1 MLRRLPTAALLL
13 AVLLSGFLVP
23 GDTSFAPT
31 DVVFPA
37 DAALERARQV
47 AAAWP
52 GSEPEQIW
60 RTGYYPFPPQQ
71 SWLPTGIG
79 NNRGAFAALLGNRV
93 DLGTDFPAPGGRG
106 TVSFPDG
113 RTLSLPLTD
122 PRAHYEQYLARPRD
136 TCTSEPCN
144 TRITVTA
151 VRLATRPQVTSR
163 GTATV
168 PVREFDLAGVQE
180 PYAIVAV
187 DSQQPT
193 GLRYTEDD
201 ENLPAGISDVSYAYR
216 DYDNAWQLKGELG
229 PRNCAEAL
237 PGAVYETADVLV
249 LVGRTTGRP
258 GDCETRSGRYPR
270 FAFARPLGDRVV
282 LNLAGRPV
290 LFPELVPES

>member
-13 AVLLSGFLVP
+13 ALLLSGFLVP
-23 GDTSFAPT
+23 GDISFAPT
-31 DVVFPA
+31 DVVFPTG
-37 DAALERARQV
+37 AALERARQV
-47 AAAWP
+47 AAAWT
-52 GSEPEQIW
+52 GSESERIW
-60 RTGYYPFPPQQ
+60 HTGYYPFPPQQ
-71 SWLPTGIG
+71 SWLPTDFGS
-79 NNRGAFAALLGNRV
+79 NRGAFAAFLGNRV

-122 PRAHYEQYLARPRD
+122 PRSHYEQYLAQPRD

-151 VRLATRPQVTSR
+151 VRLATRPQTTSR

-168 PVREFDLAGVQE
+168 PVWEFDLAGVQE

-193 GLRYTEDD
+193 DLRYTEDD
-201 ENLPAGISDVSYAYR
+201 ENLPTGVSDISYAYR
-216 DYDNAWQLKGELG
+216 DFDNAWRLEGDLA

-258 GDCETRSGRYPR
+258 GDCEARTARYTRFS
-270 FAFARPLGDRVV
+270 FTRPLGDRVV

-290 LFPELVPES
+290 LFPAGP